1 MRAIGGIVLALAAA
15 WGLHV
20 YGAGRIDGLI
30 AVFLTALAGWAAG
43 WLTGSLRPGR
53 PPAPPAPKCPDM
65 ENQLLTLLKSPGAD
79 AEVAQAG
86 RRCFRLCCAARAAQ
100 MQPGRLWTKK
110 TVRVNE
116 KLECGGA
123 QSGL

>member
-20 YGAGRIDGLI
+20 YGAGRIDGLL

-65 ENQLLTLLKSPGAD
+65 ENQLLTLLKSPGAN

-86 RRCFRLCCAARAAQ
+86 EALLSALLRHARSENAAGEALDGKNRQ
-100 MQPGRLWTKK
+100 G
-110 TVRVNE
+110 
-116 KLECGGA
+116 
-123 QSGL
+123 